1 MLRPDER
8 QHLLELLRPPAG
20 CKLDVAVGTT
30 FSLDLISALML
41 PLSFAFFDWEHAD
54 GELVADP
61 LALLEALRRYGNRF
75 TIFCQSGQIRLPP
88 KYPPLVTFLEPCI
101 YDVAAAGPGWRIS
114 PEGMGAALCCRG
126 WRGSLSR
133 PVPEPQPDL

>member
-30 FSLDLISALML
+30 YSLDLISALML
-41 PLSFAFFDWEHAD
+41 PLSFAFFDWEHED

-61 LALLEALRRYGNRF
+61 LASAGSTTALWGPIHDLL
-75 TIFCQSGQIRLPP
+75 
-88 KYPPLVTFLEPCI
+88 
-101 YDVAAAGPGWRIS
+101 
-114 PEGMGAALCCRG
+114 PERA
-126 WRGSLSR
+126 
-133 PVPEPQPDL
+133 D